1 MTKKSYFKL
10 PASLTFDT
18 VTVHRSRFKELL
30 EAEQSLSIRCDLS
43 EVHTCDSAGLA
54 FLIDARRLC
63 RHQNTQL
70 VIENASVDIL
80 ALAKLYGL
88 EKILENEEDLS

>member
-1 MTKKSYFKL
+1 MTKQSYFK
-10 PASLTFDT
+10 PPTPLTFDT

-30 EAEQSLSIRCDLS
+30 EREQGANICCDLS
-43 EVHTCDSAGLA
+43 DVQVCDSAGLA
-54 FLIDARRLC
+54 FLIDVRRLC
-63 RHQNTQL
+63 HHQNTQL
-70 VIENASVDIL
+70 IIENASVDIL